1 MAAGMSGRGDGTTCS
16 ISGYVFEREAMM
28 VSSCASPPFGFLE
41 LFEVLDCVKGAA
53 LSSGGAT
60 NSSGESDLVTSSSE
74 R

>member
-1 MAAGMSGRGDGTTCS
+1 
-16 ISGYVFEREAMM
+16 M
-28 VSSCASPPFGFLE
+28 VSSCESPPFGFLE
-41 LFEVLDCVKGAA
+41 LFKVLDCVKGAA